1 MFKEITEST
10 SKIVILN
17 QNHTVNPVKT
27 ILKSFFILISVLW
40 VPRLS
45 DLTSAFDV
53 ACHKNTTFD
62 MISRGQPTKVENY
75 TKAKRSTCNVNK

>member
-1 MFKEITEST
+1 MFKETTEQ
-10 SKIVILN
+10 
-17 QNHTVNPVKT
+17 QNCNIKPKPHSESCKKNTK
-27 ILKSFFILISVLW
+27 KFFLILISVLW

-62 MISRGQPTKVENY
+62 MITRDQPTKVEHY
-75 TKAKRSTCNVNK
+75 TKAKRLTCNVNK